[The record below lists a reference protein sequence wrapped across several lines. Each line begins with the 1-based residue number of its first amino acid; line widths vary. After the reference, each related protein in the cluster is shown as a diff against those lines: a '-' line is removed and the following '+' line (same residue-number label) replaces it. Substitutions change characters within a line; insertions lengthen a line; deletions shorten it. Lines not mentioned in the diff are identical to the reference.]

1 MSEDTLEALFD
12 PFYTTKPSG
21 VSLGLGLAISSNII
35 HEFNGTL
42 KAKNN
47 TDQGACFV
55 ITLPLMI

>member
-1 MSEDTLEALFD
+1 MKNAETCVIVTGAA
-12 PFYTTKPSG
+12 K
-21 VSLGLGLAISSNII
+21 GLGLAISSNII